1 MKLIKTLQLFIVL
14 FFLAGC
20 SINLFREMADK
31 NTDEALLYDAQK
43 AVNNRDYDTAI
54 DIINNQLGGSAR
66 VTTEA
71 REILASAYAGK
82 CGLNFLEFV
91 DGLANAT
98 AGTAFQLA
106 SSPFVGTAVDS
117 AYCLQSLQTIDLIGT
132 NAERTVDQ
140 NAFAAVV
147 GMVLMGSATRL
158 YTDNTPVDGDGTPD
172 APDISCSLTDNQVDL
187 VVLGYG
193 YMSSNFSALG
203 SQLGDSSGDT
213 FSDSIA
219 ACESVAGS
227 ACQITDQSDI
237 TPQIRDTMRD
247 LLNTQQYGVGSFDA
261 SSNLL
266 IPAACP

>member
-1 MKLIKTLQLFIVL
+1 MKLKKMLLIFISVST
-14 FFLAGC
+14 LAGC
-20 SINLFREMADK
+20 SINFFREMADK

-43 AVNNRDYDTAI
+43 AVNNQDYDTAI

-91 DGLANAT
+91 DGLANAS

-106 SSPFVGTAVDS
+106 SSPFVGTPVQS
-117 AYCLQSLQTIDLIGT
+117 SFCLQSLQTIDLIGT

-140 NAFAAVV
+140 NAFASVV

-158 YTDNTPVDGDGTPD
+158 YTDNTPVDGDGISD
-172 APDISCSLTDNQVDL
+172 APDISCSLTDDQIDE

-193 YMSSNFSALG
+193 YMSSNFAALG
-203 SQLGDSSGDT
+203 SQLGDTSGDT
-213 FSDSIA
+213 FSDSIT

-227 ACQITDQSDI
+227 ACEITDPADI
-237 TPQIRDTMRD
+237 TPVIRDTMRD
-247 LLNTQQYGVGSFDA
+247 LLNTQQFGVGSFDA
-261 SSNLL
+261 SNNAL